1 MTRIIKNFFIAAIFA
16 AFLLGA
22 ANIATAQTSPKAIE
36 PSFDVVL
43 QTVVASNET
52 GSKSGVPQSLANVVK
67 KLKTDFPFSAY
78 YLSATYMQRVSNRGN
93 FDSRSVSYASEPNK
107 NLAVFSEWSIGGV
120 ESVTDE
126 YRQESIQIQNFR
138 FGQRLP
144 IATSNNAVAYEPV
157 GLNTR
162 FSLAKNTPTIIGSV
176 TTSNPDELMFVILT
190 VKSAEK

>member
-1 MTRIIKNFFIAAIFA
+1 MTRILKNFFIAAIFA
-16 AFLLGA
+16 AFLFGVTNA
-22 ANIATAQTSPKAIE
+22 AAQTSPKIIE

-43 QTVVASNET
+43 QTVVASNDT
-52 GSKSGVPQSLANVVK
+52 GNKSVVPPSLANVVK

-78 YLSATYMQRVSNRGN
+78 HLSATYMQRVSNRGN

-107 NLAVFSEWSIGGV
+107 NLAVFSEWSIVGV

-126 YRQESIQIQNFR
+126 TNQDIVQIQNFK
-138 FGQRLP
+138 FGQRVP
-144 IATSNNAVAYEPV
+144 ITTSNGTTVYEPV
-157 GLNTR
+157 GLSTR